1 MQPFRNSRKLGV
13 LFSLGNI
20 HPKYQSTLRTIQ
32 LVLAAT
38 YPVVKNYGLDIILK
52 PFIDDLKVVASDG
65 ITVSVGG
72 EERNFRG
79 ALLVFLADNLASH
92 SLGGFKESFSFAMC
106 ICRTCMIT
114 SSGYK
119 GQYDI
124 SSISLRSTES
134 HEDQCTLLN
143 GELYEHYSKAWD

>member
-1 MQPFRNSRKLGV
+1 M
-13 LFSLGNI
+13 
-20 HPKYQSTLRTIQ
+20 
-32 LVLAAT
+32 AAT
-38 YPVVKNYGLDIILK
+38 YPVVENYGLNIILK
-52 PFIDDLKVVASDG
+52 PFIDDLKVLASDG

-79 ALLVFLADNLASH
+79 ALLVFLADNLANH
-92 SLGGFKESFSFAMC
+92 SLGGFKESFSFAMH

-114 SSGYK
+114 SSGYN

-124 SSISLRSTES
+124 SSVSLRCTES

-143 GELYEHYSKAWD
+143 GELYEHYSKTYGINRRSSLLDIPIFSVWWWSTPRHYA